1 VVIVVG
7 QGEGGED
14 GDEDSRVKVTAMRG
28 VMQEYV
34 VDRCLLVQKMPGYR
48 SVLMCT
54 GILFFPFVSMFLSSS
69 ACLIVTQWVLGIRAL
84 HPMVSNDVY
93 SFF

>member
-1 VVIVVG
+1 MVIVVG

-14 GDEDSRVKVTAMRG
+14 GDEDSRVKVTAMG
-28 VMQEYV
+28 QEYV
-34 VDRCLLVQKMPGYR
+34 VDRCLLVLKMPGYR
-48 SVLMCT
+48 PVLMCT

-69 ACLIVTQWVLGIRAL
+69 ACLIVTQWVHGIRAF

>member
-1 VVIVVG
+1 
-7 QGEGGED
+7 
-14 GDEDSRVKVTAMRG
+14 
-28 VMQEYV
+28 MQEYV
-34 VDRCLLVQKMPGYR
+34 VDRLLVLKIPGYR
-48 SVLMCT
+48 PVSMCT
-54 GILFFPFVSMFLSSS
+54 GILFSPFVSVFLSSS